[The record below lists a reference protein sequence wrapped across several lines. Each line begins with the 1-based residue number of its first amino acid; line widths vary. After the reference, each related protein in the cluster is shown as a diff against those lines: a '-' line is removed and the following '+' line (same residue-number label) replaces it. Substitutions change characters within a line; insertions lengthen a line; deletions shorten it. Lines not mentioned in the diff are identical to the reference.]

1 MIRGCRDWPF
11 MAAEILGV
19 DLSLPQ
25 DVLHFAALHHPH
37 CRQDEEA
44 ADELLDLLIDH
55 QLVAGDK
62 RH

>member
-1 MIRGCRDWPF
+1 LESWGQMSACSPGMIRGCRDWPF

-37 CRQDEEA
+37 CR
-44 ADELLDLLIDH
+44 H
-55 QLVAGDK
+55 G
-62 RH
+62 